1 TPFLSLAYN
10 TAKTDAGLKGNYPI
24 VTGVTPLGQKIYTN
38 YANPVTINQTDING
52 FRTNIGFQLNL
63 AFFRIY
69 GSYSMAEYNSFNG
82 GVGFG
87 LGK

>member
-1 TPFLSLAYN
+1 M
-10 TAKTDAGLKGNYPI
+10 KGNYPI
-24 VTGVTPLGQKIYTN
+24 INGVTPLGQRTYSVYTD
-38 YANPVTINQTDING
+38 PINIQQTDING

-82 GVGFG
+82 GIGLG